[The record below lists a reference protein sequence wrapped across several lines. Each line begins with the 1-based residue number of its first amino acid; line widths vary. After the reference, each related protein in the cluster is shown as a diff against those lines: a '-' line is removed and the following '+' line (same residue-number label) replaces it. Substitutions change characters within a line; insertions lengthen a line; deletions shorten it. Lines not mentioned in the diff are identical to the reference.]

1 MNDTRHLL
9 EIIHFKEQL
18 PILKTLKVSR
28 KMRSKRRNRS
38 TFSNVNKSIP
48 YFMLLWILTS
58 VSCFSL
64 KAQDSVPVKKQH
76 KNIIRFNLTN
86 PMIFG
91 EKSILLG
98 YERLLGK
105 NQSFSING
113 GRAAFPAPVR
123 ELVDSTLAVRFEL
136 GKTYKD
142 NGFTFAFD
150 YRFYLKKENRF
161 SAPRGVYVG
170 PYYNYTHFERENNWS
185 FVSNAA
191 SGTIKTNIILDVQM
205 IGAQMGYQFL
215 FWNRVALDF
224 ILIGPGLAFY
234 NIKTEMDTDLSEGE
248 EAALLK
254 ILRESI
260 ATRFPAYDFVIDK
273 PEFERSGSTRTSSL
287 GFRYVIHLGYNF

>member
-1 MNDTRHLL
+1 M
-9 EIIHFKEQL
+9 
-18 PILKTLKVSR
+18 
-28 KMRSKRRNRS
+28 
-38 TFSNVNKSIP
+38 NKSIH
-48 YFMLLWILTS
+48 YIVLIWILVLAS
-58 VSCFSL
+58 FFSL
-64 KAQDSVPVKKQH
+64 KAQDSATVKKQH

-91 EKSILLG
+91 EKSLLLG
-98 YERLLGK
+98 YERLVGK
-105 NQSFSING
+105 NQSFSINA

-142 NGFTFAFD
+142 KGFTIAVD

-161 SAPRGVYVG
+161 AAPRGVYVG

-185 FVSNAA
+185 FVSNST
-191 SGTIKTNIILDVQM
+191 SGNVKTNLILDVQM

-215 FWNRVALDF
+215 LWNRLALDF
-224 ILIGPGLAFY
+224 ILIGPGIAFY
-234 NIKTEMDTDLSEGE
+234 NIKTEMDTDLSQGDE
-248 EAALLK
+248 ETLLQ

-273 PEFERSGSTRTSSL
+273 PEFDQSGSTRTASL